1 MTHEI
6 TPQFEM
12 NANKAGVGP
21 QSISNALQTLGDRL
35 THLHL
40 AHNRLG
46 GVPQI
51 ITALSVNSAECFI
64 FRAIY

>member
-1 MTHEI
+1 
-6 TPQFEM
+6 M
-12 NANKAGVGP
+12 NPNKPGVGP
-21 QSISNALQTLGDRL
+21 QSICNALQVLGGRL

-51 ITALSVNSAECFI
+51 ISALSVSRFAVFPYKKKIRGTIKSEN
-64 FRAIY
+64 

>member
-1 MTHEI
+1 
-6 TPQFEM
+6 M
-12 NANKAGVGP
+12 NPNKAGVGP
-21 QSISNALQTLGDRL
+21 QSICNAIQILGGRL

-51 ITALSVNSAECFI
+51 ITALSVSNLNI
-64 FRAIY
+64 